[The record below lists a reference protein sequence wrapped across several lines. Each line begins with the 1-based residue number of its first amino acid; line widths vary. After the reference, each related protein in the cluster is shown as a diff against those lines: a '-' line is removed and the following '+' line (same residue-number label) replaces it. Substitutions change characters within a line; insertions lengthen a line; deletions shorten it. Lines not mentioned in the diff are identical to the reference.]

1 MESSTPLTAAL
12 MFSAGT
18 VFLPLVPFH
27 ISDLSLNAIYSEE
40 PSQSLRVPCDSLMM
54 AYTFS
59 SEQSLQLGKTH
70 CSSFYDGL
78 GPVCPLLCEPH
89 ESRNLAAFSMAES
102 PVAGAV
108 LSNTCLLNKQQS
120 KRSFLEC
127 QQACRGDK
135 DWHIKLFR
143 TTQDNLC
150 IAVSRLL
157 GPHSWGFRNSEK
169 EGNGINYLVKT
180 LLETAHSRGKGR
192 EQNK

>member
-1 MESSTPLTAAL
+1 MILHRPRRSYRVQGPTPPKSVRGLSLDPSNPRPCSASPAAPPQSSHPIHDSLAPSSQPKAPPRCFEAHLRCHLLQEAFPDPLSWSRPQSFERFISPFPLTLA
-12 MFSAGT
+12 
-18 VFLPLVPFH
+18 
-27 ISDLSLNAIYSEE
+27 
-40 PSQSLRVPCDSLMM
+40 
-54 AYTFS
+54 
-59 SEQSLQLGKTH
+59 

-135 DWHIKLFR
+135 D
-143 TTQDNLC
+143 
-150 IAVSRLL
+150 
-157 GPHSWGFRNSEK
+157 
-169 EGNGINYLVKT
+169 
-180 LLETAHSRGKGR
+180 
-192 EQNK
+192 